1 MERKLN
7 DRLEI
12 VEHKGQ
18 TILFADYT
26 GLNQAEFVK
35 QVKQNKGDIVSYG
48 QQSGEKSLLLLSDI
62 SNTLLTEEV
71 QEAFKE
77 LVPAI
82 DPYIKAAAIV
92 GMTGFKRYALAIL
105 NKVVSVSRRTFD
117 TVDEAKDWLVTQ

>member
-12 VEHKGQ
+12 IEHRGQ

-26 GLNQAEFVK
+26 GLDQADFVK
-35 QVKQNKGDIVSYG
+35 QIRRNKGDIVGYG
-48 QQSGEKSLLLLSDI
+48 LQSGEKSVLLLSDL
-62 SNTLLTEEV
+62 SGTLLLDDV
-71 QEAFKE
+71 QNAFKE

-92 GMTGFKRYALAIL
+92 GMTGFKRFALDIL
-105 NKVVSVSRRTFD
+105 NRVVSVSRRPFD
-117 TVDEAKDWLVTQ
+117 TLGEAKDWLATQ